1 MKGINWDSKRLRGT
15 LQPKTNIL
23 LVGCLGV
30 EFLFI
35 VLEKK
40 NHCSIYYQILQY
52 YIYNVVC

>member
-1 MKGINWDSKRLRGT
+1 MNEGNQLKLGDSRRLRGT

-30 EFLFI
+30 EFLFL

-40 NHCSIYYQILQY
+40 TLHYLFLDTVVL
-52 YIYNVVC
+52 YI

>member
-1 MKGINWDSKRLRGT
+1 MNEGNQLKLGDSRRLRGT

-40 NHCSIYYQILQY
+40 KTL
-52 YIYNVVC
+52 